1 MTIFAAQE
9 TGAQRLCF
17 LNSAFLEALED
28 SKIKNGI
35 HPRGRGENNT
45 LIYSG
50 FGGSS
55 QGLYH
60 SAQKWQS
67 RVNPS
72 TSDFYSS
79 ALPTSPERAKMGKR
93 YRNPHTNLHYNPLHL
108 SWIDQCANPSGTALM
123 RNHYH
128 YSHTT
133 ASGHQMPQFQPLS
146 ILG

>member
-1 MTIFAAQE
+1 MMTIFAAQE

-108 SWIDQCANPSGTALM
+108 SWIRVTF
-123 RNHYH
+123 
-128 YSHTT
+128 SHKVLTYY
-133 ASGHQMPQFQPLS
+133 
-146 ILG
+146 LGNLLICKLCVGRSRI